1 MKRFAWLA
9 MWLSIY
15 LPSPPNFANAGDPLL
30 VEVARNDESSDL
42 RIALEEVRSEFK
54 LPALAGGIVTRD
66 GLQELATVGVRKLG
80 QQVAA
85 TDQDLWHLGSCTKAM
100 TATLLAT
107 LVQQGQLDWDS
118 KLADSFPEL
127 RDTMRDDMRQITL
140 AHLLTHRS
148 GLPANGPWRKLGSE
162 RSPTQ
167 QRRELLR
174 LMSQQTLRHEAGSHS
189 EYSNVGYALAGPMA
203 EQVTGETWEDLMR
216 QHLFAP
222 LKMDAV
228 GFGPPGAEGQI
239 DQPWGHVPT
248 LLGLGPLRPIQGDNA
263 AALGPAGTVHASFEA
278 WGKFIALHL
287 QRNNALLQ
295 PEIWDR
301 LHLPA
306 EGGEYA
312 MGWIV
317 VERDWAKDAS
327 GQGLALN
334 HAGSNT
340 MNYCVCWLSPQR
352 GTAVIAATNSGQNN
366 AAEALDKVS
375 VLLGKRIAM
384 REAAQAVG
392 QHK

>member
-9 MWLSIY
+9 VWLSMY
-15 LPSPPNFANAGDPLL
+15 LPSPLSLATDGAPL
-30 VEVARNDESSDL
+30 VGEVDRTDDSSGL
-42 RIALEEVRSEFK
+42 KIALEEVRSKFK

-80 QQVAA
+80 TEVAA

-107 LVQQGQLDWDS
+107 LVQQGQLSWDS

-127 RDTMRDDMRQITL
+127 RDDMRQITL
-140 AHLLTHRS
+140 EHLLTHRS
-148 GLPANGPWRKLGSE
+148 GLPANGPWRDLGSE

-167 QRRELLR
+167 QRLELLR
-174 LMSQQTLRHEAGSHS
+174 LMSKQTLRYEPGSHY
-189 EYSNVGYALAGPMA
+189 EYSNVGYALAGLMA
-203 EQVTGETWEDLMR
+203 EQVTGESWEVLMQQR
-216 QHLFAP
+216 VFAP

-228 GFGPPGAEGQI
+228 GFGSAGAEGQI
-239 DQPWGHVPT
+239 EQPWGHVPT

-263 AALGPAGTVHASFEA
+263 AALGPAGTVHASFDS

-295 PEIWDR
+295 AETWDR

-306 EGGEYA
+306 DGGEYA

-327 GQGLALN
+327 GQGMALN

-352 GTAVIAATNSGQNN
+352 GTAMIAATNSGQNN
-366 AAEALDKVS
+366 AAEALDKVC
-375 VLLGKRIAM
+375 VLLGKRIES
-384 REAAQAVG
+384 REAAQAAR
-392 QHK
+392 QQK